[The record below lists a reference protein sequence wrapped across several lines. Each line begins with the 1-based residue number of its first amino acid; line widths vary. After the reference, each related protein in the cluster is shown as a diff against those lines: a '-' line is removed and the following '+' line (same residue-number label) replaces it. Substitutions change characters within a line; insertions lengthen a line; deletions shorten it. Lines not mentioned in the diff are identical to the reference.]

1 MTYASL
7 SEVYGTDFSNLV
19 NPQKQQQYVT
29 KKSNPNVM
37 NHNRS
42 RNLKELK
49 NQSMIQQEMDYDTQM
64 QSFNSV
70 SSNNNVMY
78 RERAWDNGN
87 EMVNMLSPKE
97 HLKQSLLKNRKITTE
112 SMVQQEPDGYSH
124 MNPYK
129 TFERTKCDD
138 MFFHLD
144 TCRRCQNKLKKRV
157 IRYFNLLKEQN
168 QDNVLLPGASGM
180 DSELFIDTEVKSQ
193 PKVVHH
199 KKEVKENFT
208 NKKSFDSKILLLLF
222 GLFIIYSLDSQK

>member
-19 NPQKQQQYVT
+19 NPTKQEYAT
-29 KKSNPNVM
+29 KKSNPNVI

-42 RNLKELK
+42 TSVNEIK
-49 NQSMIQQEMDYDTQM
+49 NQSMVQQEMDYDTHM
-64 QSFNSV
+64 RSFDSV
-70 SSNNNVMY
+70 DTGNIY
-78 RERAWDNGN
+78 RERAWNNGN
-87 EMVNMLSPKE
+87 EMSNMLSPKE
-97 HLKQSLLKNRKITTE
+97 HLKQSLLKDRKITTE
-112 SMVQQEPDGYSH
+112 SMIQQEPDGYSH

-168 QDNVLLPGASGM
+168 NNNLLLPGTSGM
-180 DSELFIDTEVKSQ
+180 DSELFIDVESK
-193 PKVVHH
+193 PEPIL

-208 NKKSFDSKILLLLF
+208 NKNSFDSKILLLLF